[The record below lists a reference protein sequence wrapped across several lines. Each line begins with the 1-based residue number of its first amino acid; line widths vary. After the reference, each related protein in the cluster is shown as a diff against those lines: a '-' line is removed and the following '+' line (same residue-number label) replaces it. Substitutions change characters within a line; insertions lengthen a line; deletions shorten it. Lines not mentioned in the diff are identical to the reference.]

1 VLQRPLS
8 ELEPPGAGPGGG
20 RLIAN
25 PPYGV
30 RVQRGGDLRDL
41 YATLGRLARERL
53 PGWSVGL
60 LVADPALAAATGL
73 RLSTRFRTSNGG
85 IAVRFMT
92 TSE

>member
-1 VLQRPLS
+1 
-8 ELEPPGAGPGGG
+8 
-20 RLIAN
+20 
-25 PPYGV
+25 V

-73 RLSTRFRTSNGG
+73 RLAPRFHTSNGG